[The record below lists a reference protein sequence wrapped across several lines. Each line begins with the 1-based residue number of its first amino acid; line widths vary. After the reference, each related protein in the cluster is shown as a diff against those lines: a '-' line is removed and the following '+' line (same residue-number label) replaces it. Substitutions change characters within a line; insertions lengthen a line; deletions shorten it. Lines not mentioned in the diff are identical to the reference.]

1 MATQYS
7 LTQSDSQSVSYLCRY
22 RAARVAKNH
31 FVSSATGF
39 GPGQG
44 EDAKSGGK
52 QVQEWETVW
61 AGHG

>member
-1 MATQYS
+1 MW
-7 LTQSDSQSVSYLCRY
+7 LLNRLKVKRF
-22 RAARVAKNH
+22 H